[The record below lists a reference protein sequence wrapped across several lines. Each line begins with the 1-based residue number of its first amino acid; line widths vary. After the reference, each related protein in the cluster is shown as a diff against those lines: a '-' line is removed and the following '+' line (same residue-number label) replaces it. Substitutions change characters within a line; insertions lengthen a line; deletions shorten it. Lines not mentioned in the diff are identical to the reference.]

1 MLWYS
6 TRVKYFRKC
15 TNMRDK
21 KKENSKALVIV
32 ESPTKA
38 KTINKYLG
46 KGYKVKSSMG
56 HLIDLPKS
64 RMAVDV
70 DNRFKPDYITIR
82 GRGKLLSELK
92 TEARKSKYVFL
103 AADSD
108 REGEAISYHI
118 KNALEKK
125 DSSVNIKR
133 IVFNEI
139 TKNAIQEAIRNP
151 RDIDLTLVNAQKARR
166 ILDRLVGYN
175 LSPLLWEKIKKGLSA
190 GRVQSVALKIICERE
205 EEIER
210 FVPREYW
217 TIEAEFKKGKKVFTA
232 KLVKFND
239 KKAWIGSEKE
249 ADRILGS
256 VEKEDFIVTQ
266 ADEKKRKRM
275 PSAPFTT
282 SKLQQA
288 ASSKL
293 GFPSKKTMMIAQQL
307 YEGIN
312 IAEGPVGLITYMRT
326 DSVRV
331 SDAVREEADKFIR
344 ENYSDK
350 YIPKKPNQFKNKKG
364 SQDAHEAVRP
374 TSVYRTPEAMKPS
387 LSRDQFKLYRLIWEQ
402 FLTSQMAEAQM
413 MNKTVDI
420 TADGGL
426 FRAYGQN
433 VMFDGF
439 LKALRSKDKVEQKLL
454 PDLSVGDRLVPE
466 KLEKEV
472 HCTEP
477 PPRFSD
483 ASIVKFLEES
493 GIGRPSTYA
502 PIITTLIRR
511 YYIERDNKQF
521 VPTFLG
527 KLTNKLLTQHFS
539 DLIDVEFTSSMEAK
553 LDKIAEGKLNWE
565 ELLNDFYFPFIKTVE
580 TAREKLESYKGIT
593 DEETDYDCEKCGRKM
608 VKRLGKYGYFL
619 ACPGFPDCRNAKSLP
634 LGKCPRAL
642 CGGDVVERKT
652 KRKRKFY
659 GCSNYPECEFMTW
672 NKPSDKECPKCG
684 SITIEKS
691 VEGGK
696 YIVCLNEECGH
707 KTPVEKDI
715 EKNEP
720 VGVQ

>member
-1 MLWYS
+1 MED
-6 TRVKYFRKC
+6 
-15 TNMRDK
+15 N
-21 KKENSKALVIV
+21 KKENNKSLVIV

-70 DNRFKPDYITIR
+70 NNRFKPDYITIR

-92 TEARKSKYVFL
+92 REALKSKHVYL

-118 KNALEKK
+118 KNALEKNGTSL
-125 DSSVNIKR
+125 DIKR

-139 TKNAIQEAIRNP
+139 TKKAIQEAIKTP

-190 GRVQSVALKIICERE
+190 GRVQSVALKVICERE

-217 TIEAEFKKGKKVFTA
+217 TIEAGFKKDKTEFRA

-239 KKAWIGSEKE
+239 SKVEIGSEKE
-249 ADRILGS
+249 ADHILES
-256 VEKEDFIVTQ
+256 VKKEEFIVTQ
-266 ADEKKRKRM
+266 IDEKTRKRKPM
-275 PSAPFTT
+275 APFTT

-293 GFPSKKTMMIAQQL
+293 GYPSRKTMMIAQQL

-312 IAEGPVGLITYMRT
+312 IEEGPVGLITYMRT
-326 DSVRV
+326 DSVRI
-331 SDAVREEADKFIR
+331 SDAAREEAQKFIR

-350 YIPKKPNQFKNKKG
+350 YAPDKPNIYKNKKG
-364 SQDAHEAVRP
+364 SQDAHEAIRP

-402 FLTSQMAEAQM
+402 FLTSQMAEAQLL
-413 MNKTVDI
+413 NKTVDI
-420 TADGGL
+420 TADGGV
-426 FRAYGQN
+426 FRATGQSIL
-433 VMFDGF
+433 FDGF
-439 LKALRSKDKVEQKLL
+439 LKALRSKDKDEKKVL
-454 PDLSVGDRLVPE
+454 PDLSVGGKLVPE

-472 HCTEP
+472 HFTEP

-511 YYIERDNKQF
+511 YYIERENKQF

-527 KLTNKLLTQHFS
+527 RLTNKLLIQHFPE
-539 DLIDVEFTSSMEAK
+539 LIDVEFTSAMESK
-553 LDKIAEGKLNWE
+553 LDKIAEGNLDWE
-565 ELLNDFYFPFIKTVE
+565 ELLTEFYFPFVKTVE
-580 TAREKLESYKGIT
+580 KAREKLASYKGIT
-593 DEETDYDCEKCGRKM
+593 DEETDYECEKCGRKM
-608 VKRLGKYGYFL
+608 VKRLGKFGYFL

-634 LGKCPRAL
+634 LGKCPREG
-642 CGGDVVERKT
+642 CGGDVIARKT
-652 KRKRKFY
+652 KRSRKFY
-659 GCSNYPECEFMTW
+659 GCSNFPECDFMTW
-672 NKPSDKECPKCG
+672 DKPTQTKCPKCG
-684 SITIEKS
+684 SITVQKS
-691 VEGGK
+691 VEGEK
-696 YIVCLNEECGH
+696 YIICLNEECGY
-707 KTPVEKDI
+707 KMPVEEEDSK
-715 EKNEP
+715 KGEP
-720 VGVQ
+720 VAVQ

>member
-1 MLWYS
+1 
-6 TRVKYFRKC
+6 
-15 TNMRDK
+15 MRDK

-125 DSSVNIKR
+125 DSSINIKR

-210 FVPREYW
+210 FVSREYW

-239 KKAWIGSEKE
+239 KKAWIGSEKK

-266 ADEKKRKRM
+266 VDEKKRKRM

-402 FLTSQMAEAQM
+402 FLTSQMAGAQT

-593 DEETDYDCEKCGRKM
+593 DEETNYDCEKCGRKM

-634 LGKCPRAL
+634 LGKCPRAV

-691 VEGGK
+691 VEVGK

-715 EKNEP
+715 EMNEP